1 MKKRKTNFL
10 GILVAIIIVSIAL
23 FDYIKNLDS
32 DNDGLKDLNE
42 IFLHK
47 TNPFKKDSDNDGI
60 DDYEEIFVYKTNPL
74 KKDPNLRYAIDLG
87 MEKFEIIRVLD
98 MIKVLDEDEEQ
109 DDNEKRFVEV
119 LAENKELL
127 NSNFYIYYLNE
138 ILKDKKVDYEEIK
151 RFEIFSKN
159 SKRIYEILKNK
170 NFEILDYSLNLSLR
184 FDSDKRILKN
194 ATTKAISYYS
204 IAIVEEKLPENFEEI
219 SLLLKASEME
229 NGDELIDFPTLVFK
243 SVDGKDFVYKTD
255 VARNTWMVAKFLKK
269 NYEIGIDILKH
280 PELFRAINI
289 KITANSFSLFDAKY
303 GISFYEKLKNRSIKV
318 TDEDIW
324 DLIVFQWKIDL
335 NKTPQFGK
343 SDIPYNRD
351 FPWYNYSEYK
361 KLYSD
366 EIPLFYFFLFNPETV
381 SISLLKKVTGI
392 EAARESLINGEIIFE
407 RILKESSSKDFRIK
421 IESGYYGWLIDRKGG
436 SNEPRLVN
444 TIYQFA
450 KLEINESIG
459 GIIVREGSWEGVKKR
474 DGIDQFLLKNWKYW
488 DLVHQVIGYLYGYPI
503 LDSRLKKWKKE
514 VEVNI
519 VQFFSL
525 ESLRAFGFPSQLVNI
540 DPYPLGVSGHEWVI
554 SFPDYITKKLKD
566 RFGESIVVGPGNLFG
581 VYCSKEGLVKDKVK
595 EINLILLGGDHTQGI
610 VYLMKLI

>member
-42 IFLHK
+42 IFLYK

-60 DDYEEIFVYKTNPL
+60 DDYEEIFVYKTDPL
-74 KKDPNLRYAIDLG
+74 KKNSNLRYAIDLG

-119 LAENKELL
+119 LVENKELL

-138 ILKDKKVDYEEIK
+138 ILKDKKVDDEEIK

-229 NGDELIDFPTLVFK
+229 NGDDLIDFPTLVFK

-255 VARNTWMVAKFLKK
+255 VARNTWMIAKFLKK

-289 KITANSFSLFDAKY
+289 KITANSFSLFDARY

-318 TDEDIW
+318 TDEEVW
-324 DLIVFQWKIDL
+324 DLIIFQWKIDL

-366 EIPLFYFFLFNPETV
+366 EIPLFYFFLLNPATV

-392 EAARESLINGEIIFE
+392 EAARESLINGEILME
-407 RILKESSSKDFRIK
+407 RILRNYSNKDFLERAEIDYYK
-421 IESGYYGWLIDRKGG
+421 WLEDRRGYL
-436 SNEPRLVN
+436 EAPRLVN
-444 TIYQFA
+444 TIYQFVRWKIEETTLA
-450 KLEINESIG
+450 EIERKEGDWRKI
-459 GIIVREGSWEGVKKR
+459 RER

-488 DLVHQVIGYLYGYPI
+488 NLIHQVIGYLYGFYIVGPI
-503 LDSRLKKWKKE
+503 WEGELE
-514 VEVNI
+514 TNVI
-519 VQFFSL
+519 QFFSP
-525 ESLRAFGFPSQLVNI
+525 ESLRAFGFPSQLI
-540 DPYPLGVSGHEWVI
+540 SIYPLFQMKNRVGNEWAT
-554 SFPDYITKKLKD
+554 SFPDYIIEKLKEK
-566 RFGESIVVGPGNLFG
+566 FGENIVIGPGNLFG
-581 VYCSKEGLVKDKVK
+581 VFCSKEGLVKDGIKR
-595 EINLILLGGDHTQGI
+595 IYLNLLGDETQGTI
-610 VYLMKLI
+610 YLMKLA